1 MALSK
6 LTEIRQQTDALAQNR
21 LLYECLSDDDE
32 RARLYAQLRAAD
44 WPPLRFK
51 SVMRP
56 GGDAPWPSETVYLL
70 SARADIEEALQ
81 LASVQ
86 PYAELDSGGRFM
98 LGLDDPTTHAPQRA
112 AALNALAFDKATI
125 TRCVG
130 EAIQRAMVLPQKND
144 RFDLVADVAQQ
155 AAVRLIAIVFGFPA
169 RAHVY
174 LERAMLATYTRLT
187 FNIIGRHFVP
197 EDGQP
202 SSESTAAREL
212 RDKLDEFAWKA
223 ARGENVKEWWDDGL
237 INPNDQPTD
246 HAGARLGAHY
256 GADNPLCNV
265 VVLGLMAGTVG
276 NVTSAIANTVDTFFR
291 RQLPDGRPMIDAATQ
306 AARRNDEAALAAL
319 ATLVEQAL
327 AESPPAP
334 FLARQ
339 ANAAY
344 VQARRLRGAPVDIP
358 QGAHL
363 LLAMGAQ
370 TPVDK
375 DLMFGGD
382 LKNPGFMHSCV
393 GRHLAWPLIHETVRQ
408 LMQLPGLAR
417 VLDPEQGQPM
427 PLIKRWGAICTSF
440 PLRFQRDRRL
450 NQQPLFV
457 VLPIK
462 APVAVNAAKLEAL
475 TRAGAP
481 VVERALRDARNVH
494 FAWFGLI
501 EGGTHLAM
509 YTVYDGSFEAYVEH
523 FALKVPLFD
532 AQFEYL
538 DDAPP
543 TPIQQHPKE
552 FVDTINKYNRT
563 PVGGYFYSAYPLV
576 GVTDIFNAALVKP

>member
-1 MALSK
+1 MTK
-6 LTEIRQQTDALAQNR
+6 LDDIRQQTDEAAKNR
-21 LLYECLSDDDE
+21 LLYESLASDDL
-32 RARLYAQLRAAD
+32 RAPLYAQLRSEGF
-44 WPPLRFK
+44 PPLPFK

-56 GGDAPWPSETVYLL
+56 GGNAPWPSETVYLL

-98 LGLDDPTTHAPQRA
+98 LGLDDPAAHAPQRA
-112 AALNALAFDKATI
+112 GAVQALKFDDAVVQ
-125 TRCVG
+125 RCVK
-130 EAIQRAMVLPQKND
+130 EAIERAMVLPQKND
-144 RFDLVADVAQQ
+144 EFDLVNDVAQQ

-169 RAHVY
+169 RAHVF

-197 EDGQP
+197 EDGLP

-212 RDKLDEFAWKA
+212 RDKLDEFAAKA
-223 ARGENVKEWWDDGL
+223 AEGQNIKEWWDDGL
-237 INPNDQPTD
+237 ISPNDQPAQ
-246 HAGARLGAHY
+246 HASAKLGAHF
-256 GADNPLCNV
+256 GADDPLCNV

-276 NVTSAIANTVDTFFR
+276 NVTSAIANTLEAFFR
-291 RQLPDGRPMIDAATQ
+291 QRLPDGRPMIDAATY
-306 AARRNDEAALAAL
+306 AARHHDEAALK
-319 ATLVEQAL
+319 TLVEQVL
-327 AESPPAP
+327 QDNPPAP

-339 ANAAY
+339 ANPAY
-344 VQARRLRGAPVDIP
+344 VQARAQRGATPIP

-363 LLAMGAQ
+363 LLALGAD
-370 TPVDK
+370 TPVDTE
-375 DLMFGGD
+375 LMFGGSVKD
-382 LKNPGFMHSCV
+382 KSFMHSCV

-408 LMQLPGLAR
+408 LLQLPGLAR
-417 VLDPEQGQPM
+417 VLDPDKGRPM
-427 PLIKRWGAICTSF
+427 PLTKRWGAICTSF

-552 FVDTINKYNRT
+552 FVDTIHKYNRT

-576 GVTDIFNAALVKP
+576 GVTDIFNAALVEP